1 VRRLVLSAAVA
12 AALAG
17 GGGALLANSAPAAT
31 QSPTGLLSS
40 ALHNAAAR
48 GSVHE
53 TESGGPT
60 GRPPTLTGS
69 SDITNTGGTEVVHI
83 ARLGDADVIL
93 IGSQA
98 YLRSTRAALGQLYK
112 FPAPAAEQA
121 AGRWISFA
129 RSTSSAFLNLVDGLT
144 LPSALYDVTPQ
155 GALTET
161 TPTKINGQAVI
172 GIRGKAP
179 YPVGVDAF
187 GQKQYQYMEVDIDE
201 DTLGKIADKTNGKYF
216 RADSA
221 DTLRK
226 IYGEIDRLE
235 KSDAEV
241 KKYQHYDEL
250 FGQVAVA
257 GLAVFLLEMIL
268 SHTVWRKLP

>member
-17 GGGALLANSAPAAT
+17 GGDALLANSAPAAS
-31 QSPTGLLSS
+31 QSPAGLLSS

-179 YPVGVDAF
+179 TSYGFPTLTLYVSRSNSPVPVAASYGGVKGTTA
-187 GQKQYQYMEVDIDE
+187 G
-201 DTLGKIADKTNGKYF
+201 
-216 RADSA
+216 DSFS
-221 DTLRK
+221 RW
-226 IYGEIDRLE
+226 GER
-235 KSDAEV
+235 V
-241 KKYQHYDEL
+241 KL
-250 FGQVAVA
+250 TPPA
-257 GLAVFLLEMIL
+257 GAIPRT
-268 SHTVWRKLP
+268 SLPG